1 MGLDQS
7 LPTEVRHAHPEAM
20 AGAVAL
26 PVAAA
31 LAFRVGEGE
40 LMSAEQ
46 FLQQVVENV
55 PESETRN
62 GTQQAVEMTVE
73 ISIAVSLQKVAR
85 QLGTGYKISEY
96 TVSFVFW
103 CVAYHLDDYQEAFWV
118 TVSGLG
124 ESSNLCDRNPG

>member
-1 MGLDQS
+1 MGLDRS
-7 LPTEVRHAHPEAM
+7 LPTEVTHAHPEAM

-31 LAFRVGEGE
+31 LAFRIGEGE

-55 PESETRN
+55 PESETAS
-62 GTQQAVEMTVE
+62 GIQQAVE
-73 ISIAVSLQKVAR
+73 ISIAVFPQKVAR
-85 QLGTGYKISEY
+85 QLGAEYKISAQD
-96 TVSFVFW
+96 TVPFVFW
-103 CVAYHLDDYQEAFWV
+103 GVAHHLDDYQEAFWV